1 MSRIA
6 LVLMLDILSVSENVM
21 LVFFLGEMS
30 CYDCNI
36 IFDIFETFFFPSKF
50 KNYENEKSRSTIYS
64 ESFWS
69 FYREE
74 VEQHK

>member
-1 MSRIA
+1 
-6 LVLMLDILSVSENVM
+6 MLDILSVSENGHVSV
-21 LVFFLGEMS
+21 LFFWGEMS

-36 IFDIFETFFFPSKF
+36 IFDIFETFFFLQNSKF

-74 VEQHK
+74 VEQQK